1 MSLVVRLVPSHMGT
15 LQEKLSGALA
25 GLHVGHHQTAWMNLK
40 DQFFSK
46 PKPGIVLILPGLM
59 MLPGLFASLKIRPF
73 R

>member
-1 MSLVVRLVPSHMGT
+1 VGT

-46 PKPGIVLILPGLM
+46 PKPPIQPIDV
-59 MLPGLFASLKIRPF
+59 
-73 R
+73 